1 MTINDV
7 RYEGGLVPF
16 GGWVFLEIL
25 GEDRESFLQNQT
37 TNDLKKCGVHFGQLN
52 TRLDRN
58 GKIQTFFYMG
68 KKKDKLLL
76 IVPDKI
82 AKFTIEEFEK
92 FIIMEDVK
100 VKQLDCGRP
109 HFYLTPKRNQILQ
122 NKKLEKENLLSIDFL
137 GEEGILYWGEINNS
151 FFKEVK
157 EIPKDMVDGLRVLN
171 GWPFWGHDVDRNKL
185 INETMLNEL
194 AISYSKGCFLGQE
207 TVSKINNNRGA
218 TYYPVLF
225 EVKNYVEKE
234 KLRGLKNQDFKIK
247 DRKGGTFL
255 SFYLKGNSTF
265 MSLTLYREFR
275 VKESSITLNFENG
288 LNFKGIVHYLPYF
301 KDKSP
306 REKAD
311 ELYYK
316 GVKLF
321 QEEKEKESIELLELC
336 LDIFPGHSDA
346 CESIGVILGRLGQFE
361 KAIDYMDKLLV
372 VEPESVM
379 AHTNKS
385 LYLMKLGRIE
395 EAEEEKSHAAVKSFS
410 YFGKEAERKKE
421 HEEKE
426 KIILDDLKRKEGMFL
441 QVLEL
446 DRDDILANFGLGEV
460 SYKKNNFIKAVDFL
474 EKVLV
479 LNPKYSMAYLVLGKS
494 YEALGDFNKAKEIY
508 SSGIEVASK
517 KGDMMP
523 ANEMQSHLSRLTD
536 PTRMKR

>member
-1 MTINDV
+1 MNKV

-16 GGWVFLEIL
+16 DGWVFLEIL

-37 TNDLKKCGVHFGQLN
+37 TNDLKKCDANFGQLN

-58 GKIQTFFYMG
+58 GKIQTFFYIG

-100 VKQLDCGRP
+100 VKQFDCGRP
-109 HFYLTPKRNQILQ
+109 HFYLTPNRNQILQ
-122 NKKLEKENLLSIDFL
+122 NTKLEKENLLSIDFL

-171 GWPFWGHDVDRNKL
+171 GWPFWGQNVDRNKL
-185 INETMLNEL
+185 INETILNEL

-234 KLRGLKNQDFKIK
+234 KLGILKNQDFKIK

-255 SFYLKGNSTF
+255 SFYLKDNSTF
-265 MSLTLYREFR
+265 MSITLYREFR
-275 VKESSITLNFENG
+275 VKESSITLHFENG

-336 LDIFPGHSDA
+336 LEIFPGHSDA
-346 CESIGVILGRLGQFE
+346 YESIGVILGRLGQFE
-361 KAIDYMDKLLV
+361 KAIDYMDRLLA

-395 EAEEEKSHAAVKSFS
+395 EAEEEKGHAAVKSFS

-426 KIILDDLKRKEGMFL
+426 KFILDDLKRKEGMFL

-446 DRDDILANFGLGEV
+446 DRNDILANFGLGEV
-460 SYKKNNFIKAVDFL
+460 SYKKNNYIKAVDFL

-523 ANEMQSHLSRLTD
+523 ANEMQSHLSRLAD
-536 PTRMKR
+536 PTRFKR